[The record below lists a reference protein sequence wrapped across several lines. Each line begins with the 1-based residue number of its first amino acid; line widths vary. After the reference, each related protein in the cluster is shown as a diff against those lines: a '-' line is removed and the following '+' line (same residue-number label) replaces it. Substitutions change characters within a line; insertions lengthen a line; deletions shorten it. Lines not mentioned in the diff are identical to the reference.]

1 MRYQIF
7 DVTNV
12 ELSITNVDVL
22 VRGLISL
29 EVLIGRF
36 SKARRMAI
44 GYWSIKISQARW
56 RSTTRPEA
64 GAVDV

>member
-1 MRYQIF
+1 VRRQIF
-7 DVTNV
+7 DVTDA
-12 ELSITNVDVL
+12 ELSITDADVL

-36 SKARRMAI
+36 SKARRMAV